1 MKPANFKYEAPAGL
15 EEAREL
21 LRAYG
26 GEAKILAGG
35 QSLMPLLNMRLAR
48 PQVVVDIN
56 RVRELEFIR
65 VEEDGL
71 HLGAI
76 VRQVRL
82 EEDPLIARKCYPLK
96 EIAALIGHPATRCRG
111 TVGGSLAHAD
121 PAAELPALLMALGA
135 RFKVSGQEERWVPA
149 DDFFLTYF
157 TTVMGPEEILT
168 EIVIPSLDQGA
179 GVSFKE
185 FNRRW
190 GDFAMAG
197 IAVFLAVDA
206 IGKISRARLVPV
218 GVEGAP
224 RRIRE
229 VETRLEGE
237 MGSPALFE
245 EAGSWVAR
253 EVEAQSDLNASA
265 DYRRRLLQVLTIRAQ
280 GEAYRRAKEEIVGVQ
295 I

>member
-1 MKPANFKYEAPAGL
+1 MKPVNFKYEAPASL
-15 EEAREL
+15 EEAGEL
-21 LRAYG
+21 LLAHS

-35 QSLMPLLNMRLAR
+35 QSLIPLLSMRLAR
-48 PQVVVDIN
+48 PQVIVDIN

-71 HLGAI
+71 HLGAM
-76 VRQVRL
+76 VRQARL
-82 EEDPLIARKCYPLK
+82 EEDALIARYCYPLK
-96 EIAALIGHPATRCRG
+96 EVAALIGHPATRCRG

-121 PAAELPALLMALGA
+121 PAAVLPALLMALGA
-135 RFKVSGQEERWVPA
+135 RFKVYGEGERWVPA

-157 TTVMGPEEILT
+157 TTVLGPEEILT
-168 EIVIPSLDQGA
+168 EIEVPFLEQGR
-179 GVSFKE
+179 GVAFKE

-197 IAVFLAVDA
+197 IAVLLTVDA
-206 IGKISRARLVPV
+206 TGKIRQARLVPV

-237 MGSPALFE
+237 PGSHGLFE
-245 EAGSWVAR
+245 EAGSSVAR

-265 DYRRRLLQVLTIRAQ
+265 DYRRRLLRVLTIRALE
-280 GEAYRRAKEEIVGVQ
+280 EAYLRAKGESDRVQ
-295 I
+295 A